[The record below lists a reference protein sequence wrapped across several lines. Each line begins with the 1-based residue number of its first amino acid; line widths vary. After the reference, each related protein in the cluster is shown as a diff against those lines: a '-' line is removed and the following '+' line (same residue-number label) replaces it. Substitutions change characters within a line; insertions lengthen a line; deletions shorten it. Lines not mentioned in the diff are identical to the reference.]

1 MKLLFYGGGGIST
14 AVGVVD
20 AGRAGADENTFVDG
34 GGNVAE
40 GFVVLVA
47 EVLLLRGSLWS
58 LFVAEALLLLVEVL
72 LVAEALLLVSV
83 FVWC

>member
-1 MKLLFYGGGGIST
+1 MVVEVST

-58 LFVAEALLLLVEVL
+58 LLVAEALLLLVEVL
-72 LVAEALLLVSV
+72 LLVSV